1 MVAAV
6 EVVALFLP
14 MYPVGNAAFQK
25 IMSIAAFCVLLVFLA
40 LLAAEEEDLGSGV
53 T

>member
-6 EVVALFLP
+6 EVVALSLP
-14 MYPVGNAAFQK
+14 TNPVDIAAFQK